1 MKKDDIK
8 GYARFMKMKSNLVKG
23 ITAGVIGVA
32 GATVI
37 SLQTSTAAQAAT
49 TGTVTYHGGATTVWN
64 NVDQTPQPVRY
75 LTEGDQVN
83 ITASKQVYGETWYNI
98 GQDQWVPGKYL
109 QVTADQQTATVQAG
123 QAQAQTS
130 TAATTTAQAA
140 TTQAATTAQTG
151 ATYQAAGQQAT
162 SQQQAAATTASTTP
176 TATGTYSNN
185 TAQAIVNAAKSQLG
199 VPYAWGG
206 TGNGG
211 FDCSG
216 LTQYAYNQAGKQIG
230 RTTTAQESAGSRVSV
245 SQLQAG
251 DLMFWG
257 NQGSTYH
264 TAVYIGNNQYIAAP
278 QPGQSV
284 EVQSINSYFQ
294 PSFGVHVN

>member
-1 MKKDDIK
+1 
-8 GYARFMKMKSNLVKG
+8 MKMKSNLVKG
-23 ITAGVIGVA
+23 IAAGVIGVA

-98 GQDQWVPGKYL
+98 GQDQWIPGKYL
-109 QVTADQQTATVQAG
+109 KVTSDQQTATVQSG
-123 QAQAQTS
+123 QAQAS
-130 TAATTTAQAA
+130 TTTTAPAA
-140 TTQAATTAQTG
+140 QTATAQTG
-151 ATYQAAGQQAT
+151 TTYQAAGQQAT
-162 SQQQAAATTASTTP
+162 AGQQQATATTASNY
-176 TATGTYSNN
+176 AAAAGTYSSD

-230 RTTTAQESAGSRVSV
+230 RTTTAQESAGSRVGIN
-245 SQLQAG
+245 QLQAG
-251 DLMFWG
+251 DLVFWG

>member
-1 MKKDDIK
+1 
-8 GYARFMKMKSNLVKG
+8 MKMKSNLVKG
-23 ITAGVIGVA
+23 IAAGVIGVA

-98 GQDQWVPGKYL
+98 GQDQWIPGKYL
-109 QVTADQQTATVQAG
+109 KVTSDQQTATVQSG
-123 QAQAQTS
+123 QAQAS
-130 TAATTTAQAA
+130 TTTTAPAA
-140 TTQAATTAQTG
+140 QTATAQTG
-151 ATYQAAGQQAT
+151 TTYQAAGQQQAT
-162 SQQQAAATTASTTP
+162 ATTASNY
-176 TATGTYSNN
+176 AAAAGTYSSD

-230 RTTTAQESAGSRVSV
+230 RTTTAQESAGSRVGIN
-245 SQLQAG
+245 QLQAG
-251 DLMFWG
+251 DLVFWG

>member
-1 MKKDDIK
+1 
-8 GYARFMKMKSNLVKG
+8 MKMKSNLVKG
-23 ITAGVIGVA
+23 IAAGVIGVA

-98 GQDQWVPGKYL
+98 GQDQWIPGKYL
-109 QVTADQQTATVQAG
+109 KVTSDQQTATVQSG
-123 QAQAQTS
+123 QAQAG
-130 TAATTTAQAA
+130 TTTAAPAA
-140 TTQAATTAQTG
+140 QTATAQTG
-151 ATYQAAGQQAT
+151 TTYQAAGQQQAT
-162 SQQQAAATTASTTP
+162 ATTASNY
-176 TATGTYSNN
+176 AAAAGTYSSD

-230 RTTTAQESAGSRVSV
+230 RTTTAQESAGSRVGIN
-245 SQLQAG
+245 QLQAG
-251 DLMFWG
+251 DLVFWG

>member
-1 MKKDDIK
+1 
-8 GYARFMKMKSNLVKG
+8 MKMKSNLVKG
-23 ITAGVIGVA
+23 IAAGVIGVA

-98 GQDQWVPGKYL
+98 GQDQWIPGKYL
-109 QVTADQQTATVQAG
+109 KVTSDQQTATVQSG
-123 QAQAQTS
+123 QAQAS
-130 TAATTTAQAA
+130 TTTAAQTA
-140 TTQAATTAQTG
+140 TAQTG
-151 ATYQAAGQQAT
+151 TTYQATGQQAT
-162 SQQQAAATTASTTP
+162 AGQQQVTATTASNY
-176 TATGTYSNN
+176 AAAAGTYSSD

-230 RTTTAQESAGSRVSV
+230 RTTTAQESAGSRVGIN
-245 SQLQAG
+245 QLQAG
-251 DLMFWG
+251 DLVFWG

>member
-1 MKKDDIK
+1 
-8 GYARFMKMKSNLVKG
+8 MKMKSNLVKG
-23 ITAGVIGVA
+23 ITAGVIGIA

-64 NVDQTPQPVRY
+64 NVDKTPQPVRY

-83 ITASKQVYGETWYNI
+83 IIASKTIAGETWYNI
-98 GQDQWVPGKYL
+98 GQDQWIPGKYL
-109 QVTADQQTATVQAG
+109 RVTTDQQTATVQTG
-123 QAQAQTS
+123 QNQATTANTVAQGTTATAQATGVTAQAGNTYQGTTYQQNTNS
-130 TAATTTAQAA
+130 QAATVAPQAANAATT
-140 TTQAATTAQTG
+140 G
-151 ATYQAAGQQAT
+151 AYGD
-162 SQQQAAATTASTTP
+162 
-176 TATGTYSNN
+176 
-185 TAQAIVNAAKSQLG
+185 TAQAIVNAAKAQLG

-206 TGNGG
+206 SSTAG

-216 LTQYAYNQAGKQIG
+216 LTQYAYNQAGKHIG
-230 RTTTAQESAGSRVSV
+230 RTTTAQETAGTRVGLN
-245 SQLQAG
+245 QLQAG
-251 DLMFWG
+251 DLVFWG

-278 QPGQSV
+278 KPGQSV
-284 EVQSINSYFQ
+284 EVQSINSYFK